1 MKDIFLKPGT
11 FVYKSTTTGS
21 DIVGLSLENFVVSV
35 INNPTCCPK
44 NLGGGSGF
52 LKLAGG
58 VNITSTLTT
67 VVDPSNNLSI
77 LQLSTTETMVK
88 GLLSIKTDAPVY
100 LNILDDSGDNRFT
113 IQRNPVQEQVNVD
126 FASNP
131 TLETDTVGAFRTYR
145 DGVFLTEA
153 MSFTKNGNIGIGLQ
167 SPNSLLH
174 IKQVSGD
181 TIVNLDKSSTRTTY
195 LSFRN
200 NNLKRM
206 EFSLLDA
213 EGTSNQ
219 GSDLKLSR
227 FSDAGTLL
235 GDIFYI
241 VRSTGMFN
249 IKSTLGINVSSGA
262 IHASAAIEIES
273 TNKGLLLPRMTST
286 QKNAISSP
294 ADGLLVFDTTLQKLC
309 VSTTTGWQTVTSVL

>member
-131 TLETDTVGAFRTYR
+131 TLETDSVGAFRTYR
-145 DGVFLTEA
+145 DGVFLSEA
-153 MSFTKNGNIGIGLQ
+153 MSFTTNGNIGIGLRF
-167 SPNSLLH
+167 PKSLLH
-174 IKQVSGD
+174 IQQVSGD
-181 TIVNLDKSSTRTTY
+181 TIVNLDKSSPSRTTY
-195 LSFRN
+195 LSFRDN
-200 NNLKRM
+200 NVKMIEFSITDTGSNNLV
-206 EFSLLDA
+206 
-213 EGTSNQ
+213 
-219 GSDLKLSR
+219 LST

-235 GDIFYI
+235 GNVFYV
-241 VRSTGMFN
+241 VRNTRMFN
-249 IKSTLGINVSSGA
+249 IQSTLGINVSSGA
-262 IHASAAIEIES
+262 IHASAAMEIES
-273 TNKGLLLPRMTST
+273 TNKGLLLPRMTT
-286 QKNAISSP
+286 AQMIAISSP
-294 ADGLLVFDTTLQKLC
+294 ANGLLVFDTTVQKLC
-309 VSTTTGWQTVTSVL
+309 ISTSTGWQTVTSVL

>member
-1 MKDIFLKPGT
+1 
-11 FVYKSTTTGS
+11 
-21 DIVGLSLENFVVSV
+21 
-35 INNPTCCPK
+35 
-44 NLGGGSGF
+44 
-52 LKLAGG
+52 
-58 VNITSTLTT
+58 
-67 VVDPSNNLSI
+67 
-77 LQLSTTETMVK
+77 
-88 GLLSIKTDAPVY
+88 
-100 LNILDDSGDNRFT
+100 
-113 IQRNPVQEQVNVD
+113 
-126 FASNP
+126 
-131 TLETDTVGAFRTYR
+131 
-145 DGVFLTEA
+145 
-153 MSFTKNGNIGIGLQ
+153 
-167 SPNSLLH
+167 
-174 IKQVSGD
+174 
-181 TIVNLDKSSTRTTY
+181 
-195 LSFRN
+195 
-200 NNLKRM
+200 M

-309 VSTTTGWQTVTSVL
+309 YLSWITLYIQ